1 MNIIICG
8 AGRVGFSI
16 CNQLSKQGH
25 SVTVIDKNGSD
36 IQKINDTQ
44 DAKGIVGIATYPS
57 VLEKADAKNADMII
71 AVTRND
77 ETNMIVCQIAH
88 SLFKI
93 PRKIARIRSKE
104 FLKPIWKG
112 LFTKENL
119 PIDIIISPEFE
130 VAKSLYRKLEA
141 PGAIDN
147 IPFADDLVRLLEI
160 QIDEKCPI
168 VNTALSKLSD
178 IFSDLDANVLGV
190 LRNDKFLI
198 LKKSDKLIK
207 DDKAYILTNS
217 KQVDRTLSIF
227 GKDEKFAKTIL
238 IIGAGN
244 IGLDLAKLLEE
255 SENSPRIKI
264 IEKNSERA
272 EFIANEL
279 NEAIVIKGDGLD
291 ENLLKEI
298 NIEEIDT
305 VLSLTDDDE
314 VNIMSALL
322 SKKKGIKRTISI
334 ANSSNYALLQS
345 SLKLDDIVD
354 PRMTTVSTILKH
366 LHKGK
371 IESVYTLDNG
381 DYEVIE
387 AKILESSELLNI
399 SLTKANIP
407 DGIKIG
413 LIVRDKLVLVPKKDT
428 VFSLNDKV
436 ILLSSRENL
445 PKVEGLFKISPYF

>member
-8 AGRVGFSI
+8 AGKVGYSI
-16 CNQLSKQGH
+16 CNQLSQQGH
-25 SVTVIDKNGSD
+25 SVTVIDKNGVD

-57 VLEKADAKNADMII
+57 ILEKAGAKNADMII

-77 ETNMIVCQIAH
+77 ETNMIVCQVAH

-112 LFTKENL
+112 LFSKENL

-141 PGAIDN
+141 PGAIDS
-147 IPFADDLVRLLEI
+147 IPFASDVVRLIEI

-168 VNTALSKLSD
+168 VNTALSKLTN
-178 IFSDLDANVLGV
+178 IFSDLEANVLGV

-198 LKKSDKLIK
+198 LKKNDKLVK
-207 DDKAYILTNS
+207 DDKAFVLTNS

-227 GKDEKFAKTIL
+227 GKEEKLAKTIL

-255 SENSPRIKI
+255 NEQKPRVKI
-264 IEKNSERA
+264 IEKNPERA
-272 EFIANEL
+272 EFAANEL
-279 NEAIVIKGDGLD
+279 NETIVVKGDGLD
-291 ENLLKEI
+291 ENLLQEI
-298 NIEEIDT
+298 NIDEIDT

-314 VNIMSALL
+314 NNIMSALL
-322 SKKKGIKRTISI
+322 SKKRGVKRSISI
-334 ANSSNYALLQS
+334 VNSSNYALLQS

-354 PRMTTVSTILKH
+354 PRITTVSTILKH
-366 LHKGK
+366 VHKGK

-381 DYEVIE
+381 EFEVIE
-387 AKILESSELLNI
+387 AKILESSELLNT
-399 SLTKANIP
+399 SLSKANIP

-413 LIVRDKLVLVPKKDT
+413 LIVRDKEVLVPKKET
-428 VFSLNDKV
+428 VFNLNDTV

-445 PKVEGLFKISPYF
+445 PKIEDLFKISPYF

>member
-1 MNIIICG
+1 MNILICG

-16 CNQLSKQGH
+16 CSQLVKQGH
-25 SVTVIDKNGSD
+25 AVTVMDKNSAD
-36 IQKINDTQ
+36 IQKINDTL

-57 VLEKADAKNADMII
+57 ILEKADAKNADMII

-77 ETNMIVCQIAH
+77 ETNMVVCQIAH
-88 SLFKI
+88 SLFNI
-93 PRKIARIRSKE
+93 SRKIARIRSKE

-119 PIDIIISPEFE
+119 PIDIIISPEYE

-141 PGAIDN
+141 PGAIDS
-147 IPFADDLVRLLEI
+147 IPFVEDLVRLLEI
-160 QIDEKCPI
+160 QIDDKCPI
-168 VNTALSKLSD
+168 VNTSLSKLSD
-178 IFSDLDANVLGV
+178 IFTDLDANVLGV

-198 LKKSDKLIK
+198 LKKNDKLIK
-207 DDKAYILTNS
+207 NDKAYILTNS

-227 GKDEKFAKTIL
+227 GKEEKFAKTIL

-244 IGLDLAKLLEE
+244 IGLDLAKMLEE
-255 SENSPRIKI
+255 SSSSPRIKI
-264 IEKNSERA
+264 IEKSSERC
-272 EFIANEL
+272 EFIATEL

-298 NIEEIDT
+298 NVDEVDT

-345 SLKLDDIVD
+345 TLKLDDIVD

-366 LHKGK
+366 VHKGK
-371 IESVYTLDNG
+371 IDSVYTLDNG

-387 AKILESSELLNI
+387 AKILESSELLNVTL
-399 SLTKANIP
+399 SDADIP
-407 DGIKIG
+407 EGIKIG
-413 LIVRDKLVLVPKKDT
+413 LIVRDKNIIVPKKDT
-428 VFSLNDKV
+428 IFNLNDKV

-445 PKVEGLFKISPYF
+445 SKIEELFKISPYF

>member
-1 MNIIICG
+1 MNILICG

-16 CNQLSKQGH
+16 CSQLVKQGH
-25 SVTVIDKNGSD
+25 AVTVVDKNSAD
-36 IQKINDTQ
+36 IQKINDTL

-57 VLEKADAKNADMII
+57 ILEKADAKNTDMII

-77 ETNMIVCQIAH
+77 ETNMVVCQIAH
-88 SLFKI
+88 SLFNI
-93 PRKIARIRSKE
+93 SRKIARIRSKE

-119 PIDIIISPEFE
+119 PIDIIISPEYE

-141 PGAIDN
+141 PGAIDS

-160 QIDEKCPI
+160 QIDDKCPI
-168 VNTALSKLSD
+168 VNTSLSKLSD
-178 IFSDLDANVLGV
+178 IFTDLDANVYGV

-198 LKKSDKLIK
+198 LKKNDKLIK
-207 DDKAYILTNS
+207 NDKAYILTNS

-227 GKDEKFAKTIL
+227 GKEEKFAKTIL

-244 IGLDLAKLLEE
+244 IGLDLAKMLEE
-255 SENSPRIKI
+255 NLNNPRIKI
-264 IEKNSERA
+264 IEKSSERC
-272 EFIANEL
+272 EFIATEL

-298 NIEEIDT
+298 NIDEVDT

-322 SKKKGIKRTISI
+322 SKKKGINRTISI

-345 SLKLDDIVD
+345 TLKLDDIVD

-366 LHKGK
+366 VHKGK
-371 IESVYTLDNG
+371 IDSVYTLDNG

-387 AKILESSELLNI
+387 AKILESSELLNV
-399 SLTKANIP
+399 SLSDADIP
-407 DGIKIG
+407 EGIKIG
-413 LIVRDKLVLVPKKDT
+413 LIVREKNVIVPKKDT
-428 VFSLNDKV
+428 IFNLNDKV

-445 PKVEGLFKISPYF
+445 SKVEELFKISPYF

>member
-244 IGLDLAKLLEE
+244 IGLDLAKILEE
-255 SENSPRIKI
+255 NENSPRIKI

-366 LHKGK
+366 VHKGK

-436 ILLSSRENL
+436 ILLSSRETL

>member
-244 IGLDLAKLLEE
+244 IGLDLAKILEE
-255 SENSPRIKI
+255 NENSPRIKI

-366 LHKGK
+366 VHKGK

-413 LIVRDKLVLVPKKDT
+413 LIVRDKLVMVPKKDT

>member
-1 MNIIICG
+1 M
-8 AGRVGFSI
+8 
-16 CNQLSKQGH
+16 
-25 SVTVIDKNGSD
+25 
-36 IQKINDTQ
+36 
-44 DAKGIVGIATYPS
+44 
-57 VLEKADAKNADMII
+57 
-71 AVTRND
+71 
-77 ETNMIVCQIAH
+77 
-88 SLFKI
+88 
-93 PRKIARIRSKE
+93 
-104 FLKPIWKG
+104 
-112 LFTKENL
+112 
-119 PIDIIISPEFE
+119 
-130 VAKSLYRKLEA
+130 YRKLEA

-244 IGLDLAKLLEE
+244 IGLDLAKILEE
-255 SENSPRIKI
+255 NENSPRIKI

-366 LHKGK
+366 VHKGK

-399 SLTKANIP
+399 SLTKADIP
-407 DGIKIG
+407 EGIKIG
-413 LIVRDKLVLVPKKDT
+413 LIVRGKEVIVPKKDT

>member
-57 VLEKADAKNADMII
+57 VLEKADAKNADKII

-244 IGLDLAKLLEE
+244 IGLDLAKILEE
-255 SENSPRIKI
+255 NENSPRIKI

-366 LHKGK
+366 VHKGK

-428 VFSLNDKV
+428 VFILNDKV

>member
-44 DAKGIVGIATYPS
+44 DAKVIVGIATYPS

-244 IGLDLAKLLEE
+244 IGLDLAKILEE
-255 SENSPRIKI
+255 NENSPRIKI

-366 LHKGK
+366 VHKGK

-399 SLTKANIP
+399 SLTKADIP
-407 DGIKIG
+407 EGIKIG
-413 LIVRDKLVLVPKKDT
+413 LIVRGKEVIVPKKDT

>member
-25 SVTVIDKNGSD
+25 SVTVIDKNGID

-44 DAKGIVGIATYPS
+44 NAKGIVGIATYPS

-244 IGLDLAKLLEE
+244 IGFDLAKILEE
-255 SENSPRIKI
+255 NENSPRIKI

-366 LHKGK
+366 VHKGK

-399 SLTKANIP
+399 SLTKADIP
-407 DGIKIG
+407 EGIKIG
-413 LIVRDKLVLVPKKDT
+413 LIVRGKEVIVPKKDT

-445 PKVEGLFKISPYF
+445 PKVESLFKISPYF

>member
-8 AGRVGFSI
+8 AGRVGYSI
-16 CNQLSKQGH
+16 CNQLSRQGH
-25 SVTVIDKNGSD
+25 SVTVIDKNGAD

-57 VLEKADAKNADMII
+57 ILEKAGAKNADMII

-77 ETNMIVCQIAH
+77 ETNMIVCQVAH

-112 LFTKENL
+112 LFSKENL

-141 PGAIDN
+141 PGAIDS
-147 IPFADDLVRLLEI
+147 IPFAGDLVRLIEI

-168 VNTALSKLSD
+168 VNTALSKLTS
-178 IFSDLDANVLGV
+178 IFSDLEANVLGV
-190 LRNDKFLI
+190 LRNDKFVI
-198 LKKSDKLIK
+198 LKKTDKLVK
-207 DDKAYILTNS
+207 DDKAFVLTNS

-227 GKDEKFAKTIL
+227 GKEEKFAKTIL

-244 IGLDLAKLLEE
+244 IGLDLAKMLEE
-255 SENSPRIKI
+255 NEQKPRVKI

-272 EFIANEL
+272 EFAANEL
-279 NEAIVIKGDGLD
+279 NETIVVKGDGLD
-291 ENLLKEI
+291 ENLLQEI
-298 NIEEIDT
+298 NIDEIDT

-314 VNIMSALL
+314 NNIMSALL
-322 SKKKGIKRTISI
+322 SKKRGVKRSISI
-334 ANSSNYALLQS
+334 VNSSNYALLQS

-366 LHKGK
+366 VHKGK

-381 DYEVIE
+381 EFEVIE

-399 SLTKANIP
+399 SLSKANIP

-413 LIVRDKLVLVPKKDT
+413 LIVRDKEVLVPKKET
-428 VFSLNDKV
+428 VFNLNDTV

-445 PKVEGLFKISPYF
+445 PKIEGLFKISPYF

>member
-1 MNIIICG
+1 
-8 AGRVGFSI
+8 
-16 CNQLSKQGH
+16 
-25 SVTVIDKNGSD
+25 
-36 IQKINDTQ
+36 
-44 DAKGIVGIATYPS
+44 
-57 VLEKADAKNADMII
+57 
-71 AVTRND
+71 
-77 ETNMIVCQIAH
+77 
-88 SLFKI
+88 
-93 PRKIARIRSKE
+93 
-104 FLKPIWKG
+104 
-112 LFTKENL
+112 
-119 PIDIIISPEFE
+119 
-130 VAKSLYRKLEA
+130 
-141 PGAIDN
+141 
-147 IPFADDLVRLLEI
+147 
-160 QIDEKCPI
+160 
-168 VNTALSKLSD
+168 
-178 IFSDLDANVLGV
+178 
-190 LRNDKFLI
+190 
-198 LKKSDKLIK
+198 
-207 DDKAYILTNS
+207 
-217 KQVDRTLSIF
+217 LSIF

-244 IGLDLAKLLEE
+244 IGLDLAKILEE
-255 SENSPRIKI
+255 NENSPRIKI

-366 LHKGK
+366 VHKGK

-399 SLTKANIP
+399 SLTKADIP
-407 DGIKIG
+407 EGIKIG
-413 LIVRDKLVLVPKKDT
+413 LIVRGKEVIVPKKDT

>member
-104 FLKPIWKG
+104 FLKHIWKG

-244 IGLDLAKLLEE
+244 IGLDLAKILEE
-255 SENSPRIKI
+255 NENSPRIKI

-366 LHKGK
+366 VHKGK

>member
-25 SVTVIDKNGSD
+25 SLTVIDKNGID
-36 IQKINDTQ
+36 IQNINDTQ
-44 DAKGIVGIATYPS
+44 NAKGIVGIATYPS

-244 IGLDLAKLLEE
+244 IGLDLAKILEE
-255 SENSPRIKI
+255 NENSPRIKI

-366 LHKGK
+366 VHKGK

-399 SLTKANIP
+399 SLTKADIP
-407 DGIKIG
+407 EGIKIG
-413 LIVRDKLVLVPKKDT
+413 LIVRGKEVIVPKKDT

-445 PKVEGLFKISPYF
+445 PKVESLFKISPYF

>member
-1 MNIIICG
+1 MNILICG

-16 CNQLSKQGH
+16 CAQLVKQGH
-25 SVTVIDKNGSD
+25 SVTVVDKNSSD
-36 IQKINDTQ
+36 IQKINDTL

-77 ETNMIVCQIAH
+77 ETNMVVCQIAH
-88 SLFKI
+88 SLFNI
-93 PRKIARIRSKE
+93 SRKIARIRSKE

-119 PIDIIISPEFE
+119 PIDIIISPEYE

-141 PGAIDN
+141 PGAIDS
-147 IPFADDLVRLLEI
+147 IPFVDDLVRLLEI
-160 QIDEKCPI
+160 QIDDKCPI
-168 VNTALSKLSD
+168 VNTSLSKLSD
-178 IFSDLDANVLGV
+178 IFTDLDANVLGV

-198 LKKSDKLIK
+198 LKKNDKLIK
-207 DDKAYILTNS
+207 NDKTYILTNS

-227 GKDEKFAKTIL
+227 GKEEKFAKTIL

-244 IGLDLAKLLEE
+244 IGLDLAKMLEE
-255 SENSPRIKI
+255 NSNNPRIKI
-264 IEKNSERA
+264 IEKSSERC
-272 EFIANEL
+272 EFIATEL
-279 NEAIVIKGDGLD
+279 NEAIVVKGDGLD
-291 ENLLKEI
+291 ESLLKEI
-298 NIEEIDT
+298 NIDEVDT

-322 SKKKGIKRTISI
+322 SKKKGINRTISI

-345 SLKLDDIVD
+345 TLKLDDIVD

-366 LHKGK
+366 VHKGK
-371 IESVYTLDNG
+371 IDSVYTLDNG

-399 SLTKANIP
+399 SLSDADIP

-413 LIVRDKLVLVPKKDT
+413 LIVRDKNVIVPKKDT
-428 VFSLNDKV
+428 IFNLNDKV
-436 ILLSSRENL
+436 ILLSNRENL
-445 PKVEGLFKISPYF
+445 SKVEELFKISPYF

>member
-1 MNIIICG
+1 M
-8 AGRVGFSI
+8 
-16 CNQLSKQGH
+16 
-25 SVTVIDKNGSD
+25 
-36 IQKINDTQ
+36 
-44 DAKGIVGIATYPS
+44 
-57 VLEKADAKNADMII
+57 
-71 AVTRND
+71 
-77 ETNMIVCQIAH
+77 
-88 SLFKI
+88 
-93 PRKIARIRSKE
+93 
-104 FLKPIWKG
+104 
-112 LFTKENL
+112 
-119 PIDIIISPEFE
+119 
-130 VAKSLYRKLEA
+130 YRKLEA

-244 IGLDLAKLLEE
+244 IGLDLAKILEE
-255 SENSPRIKI
+255 NENSPRIKI

-366 LHKGK
+366 VHKGK

>member
-207 DDKAYILTNS
+207 EDKAYILTNS

-244 IGLDLAKLLEE
+244 IGLDLAKILEE
-255 SENSPRIKI
+255 NENSPRIKI

-322 SKKKGIKRTISI
+322 SKKKGVKRTISI

-366 LHKGK
+366 VHKGK

-399 SLTKANIP
+399 SLNKANIP

-413 LIVRDKLVLVPKKDT
+413 LIVRDKVVLVPKKDT

>member
-16 CNQLSKQGH
+16 CSQLSKQGH

-244 IGLDLAKLLEE
+244 IGLDLAKILEE
-255 SENSPRIKI
+255 NENSPRIKI

-322 SKKKGIKRTISI
+322 SKKKGIRRTISI

-366 LHKGK
+366 VHKGK

-399 SLTKANIP
+399 SLTKADIP
-407 DGIKIG
+407 EGIKIG
-413 LIVRDKLVLVPKKDT
+413 LIVRGKEVIVPKKDT

>member
-16 CNQLSKQGH
+16 CNQLSRQGH
-25 SVTVIDKNGSD
+25 SVTVIDKNGPD

-44 DAKGIVGIATYPS
+44 NAKGIVGIATYPS

-178 IFSDLDANVLGV
+178 IFSDLEANVLGV

-244 IGLDLAKLLEE
+244 IGLDLAKILEE
-255 SENSPRIKI
+255 NENSPRIKI

-366 LHKGK
+366 VHKGK

-399 SLTKANIP
+399 SLTKADIP

-413 LIVRDKLVLVPKKDT
+413 LIVRGKEVIVPKKDT

>member
-25 SVTVIDKNGSD
+25 SVTVIDKNGID

-44 DAKGIVGIATYPS
+44 NAKGIVGIATYPS

-130 VAKSLYRKLEA
+130 VAKSLYRKLEP

-244 IGLDLAKLLEE
+244 IGLDLAKILEE
-255 SENSPRIKI
+255 NENSPRIKI

-366 LHKGK
+366 VHKGK

-399 SLTKANIP
+399 SLTKADIP
-407 DGIKIG
+407 EGIKIG
-413 LIVRDKLVLVPKKDT
+413 LIVRGKEVIVPKKDT

-445 PKVEGLFKISPYF
+445 PKVESLFKISPYF

>member
-244 IGLDLAKLLEE
+244 IGLDLAKIIEE
-255 SENSPRIKI
+255 NENSPRIKI

-322 SKKKGIKRTISI
+322 SKKKGIKKTISI

-366 LHKGK
+366 VHKGK

>member
-25 SVTVIDKNGSD
+25 SVTVIDKNGID
-36 IQKINDTQ
+36 IQNINDTQ
-44 DAKGIVGIATYPS
+44 NAKGIVGIATYPS

-244 IGLDLAKLLEE
+244 IGLDLAKILEE
-255 SENSPRIKI
+255 NENSPRIKI

-334 ANSSNYALLQS
+334 ANSSNYTLLQS

-366 LHKGK
+366 VHKGK

-428 VFSLNDKV
+428 VFNLNDKV

>member
-25 SVTVIDKNGSD
+25 SVTVIDKNGID

-44 DAKGIVGIATYPS
+44 NAKGIVGIATYPS

-244 IGLDLAKLLEE
+244 IGLDLAKILEE
-255 SENSPRIKI
+255 NENSPRIKI

-322 SKKKGIKRTISI
+322 SKKKGIRRTISI

-366 LHKGK
+366 VHKGK

>member
-160 QIDEKCPI
+160 QIDDKCPI

-244 IGLDLAKLLEE
+244 IGLDLAKILEE
-255 SENSPRIKI
+255 NENSPRIKI

-366 LHKGK
+366 VHKGK

>member
-244 IGLDLAKLLEE
+244 IGLDLAKILEE
-255 SENSPRIKI
+255 NENSPRIKI

-366 LHKGK
+366 VHKGK

-407 DGIKIG
+407 DGIKLG